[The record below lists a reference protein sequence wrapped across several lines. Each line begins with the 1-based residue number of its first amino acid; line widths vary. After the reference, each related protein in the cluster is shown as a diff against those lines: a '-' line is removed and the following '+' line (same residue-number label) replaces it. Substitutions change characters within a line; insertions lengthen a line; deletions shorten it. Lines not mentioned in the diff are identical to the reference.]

1 MRVSASPHHLT
12 TPRREQVSKLSTQH
26 PSFFASIKSSLRAL
40 GRDRRGATTVEYLVL
55 VAIIALGGIA
65 AMKSIKDGIS
75 TTATQV
81 GTDITGMK
89 DYAPAGQAP
98 GNH

>member
-12 TPRREQVSKLSTQH
+12 TPRREQVSKLSTQQH
-26 PSFFASIKSSLRAL
+26 SFFASIKNSLRAL

-65 AMKSIKDGIS
+65 AMSKIKQGIS
-75 TTATQV
+75 DTANQV
-81 GTDITGMK
+81 QGDITGMK
-89 DYAPAGQAP
+89 DYAPGGAAPAG
-98 GNH
+98 H